1 MFKSNT
7 RFASLID
14 ENKTKP
20 NNNNNT
26 KPNNTN
32 ANNNTNKRSINDKRG
47 NFQTKREERKQI
59 IIPKIKIDILSET
72 QFPQLTSHNKKEVS
86 KSMQELTFLE
96 SLNINKKE
104 DNIIEKCV
112 EPGCVVISLDKKTNR
127 SVFCYG
133 EPTIIYKN
141 IPDDTND
148 ISIYKVYDALAELH
162 EKRTNEY
169 IELWGYDDY
178 EKQFLFPNYDYDY
191 FDKLDEA
198 YDQEMRLLNKKD
210 MNLDEDDDG
219 EYL

>member
-14 ENKTKP
+14 ENKTK
-20 NNNNNT
+20 T
-26 KPNNTN
+26 
-32 ANNNTNKRSINDKRG
+32 NNNTNKRSINDKRG
-47 NFQTKREERKQI
+47 NSQTKREERKPI

-96 SLNINKKE
+96 KLNINKKE

-133 EPTIIYKN
+133 EPTILYKN
-141 IPDDTND
+141 IPDDIND
-148 ISIYKVYDALAELH
+148 INDINNTSIYKVYDALAELH
-162 EKRTNEY
+162 EKRINEY
-169 IELWGYDDY
+169 IELWGYDEY
-178 EKQFLFPNYDYDY
+178 EKEFLFPNYDYEY

-198 YDQEMRLLNKKD
+198 YEQEMRILNNKD
-210 MNLDEDDDG
+210 MIFNDGDDD